1 MLKLLILVIAV
12 TVVIVFIAVLLK
24 KVFKFKK
31 KSKKDQPAQEE
42 VKQEE
47 YVPQGAEMDLHSSNS
62 TVMTDMS
69 NSGSKM
75 DNVSDTGFYD
85 FADDEF
91 MDYSKYA
98 RGGKRPPMPDFDFD
112 LDGDMADDDFYM
124 PNSPDFSYV
133 KNLRPTTRKKEVKAE
148 LNELSTELKVLML
161 SDIFDR
167 KFFD

>member
-1 MLKLLILVIAV
+1 MLKLIILIVAV
-12 TVVIVFIAVLLK
+12 TVVIEFAIKLLK
-24 KVFKFKK
+24 KIFKSNK
-31 KSKKDQPAQEE
+31 KSKKEQPTKEE

-47 YVPQGAEMDLHSSNS
+47 YVPQGAEMDLHSSDA

-69 NSGSKM
+69 SKGKM

-98 RGGKRPPMPDFDFD
+98 RGGKRSSMPDFDFD
-112 LDGDMADDDFYM
+112 LDGDVADDDFYM
-124 PNSPDFSYV
+124 PSSPDFSYV